1 MWGALIPAAAQVA
14 GAALGGAEPG
24 GGPNVSGA
32 PVTFAP
38 SYGRSAMNDPATLAV
53 IVVIGLL
60 VLYEIRKAK

>member
-14 GAALGGAEPG
+14 GSALGGPEG

-38 SYGRSAMNDPATLAV
+38 SYGGKMSLDDPKTLAL
-53 IVVIGLL
+53 IVGLGLL
-60 VLYEIRKAK
+60 TLYAVRKAR